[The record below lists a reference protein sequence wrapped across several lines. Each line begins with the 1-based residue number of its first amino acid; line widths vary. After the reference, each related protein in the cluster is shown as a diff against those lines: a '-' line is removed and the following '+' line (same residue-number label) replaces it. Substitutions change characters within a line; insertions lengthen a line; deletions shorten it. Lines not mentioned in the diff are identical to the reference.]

1 MIKKNRFE
9 MSPKLV
15 FLYDGEC
22 PFCNYFSELLE
33 LRSGLPGLTIKNA
46 RDNLP
51 EMKSLLEKGYDLD
64 NGAILLKG
72 DEVLH
77 GAQAINWICS
87 QITKPSDELLKLIAL
102 TFSSKLRTD
111 LIFPL
116 LILSRRILLFVKG
129 VPRKLF
135 FNSL

>member
-9 MSPKLV
+9 MSSKLV

-22 PFCNYFSELLE
+22 PFCNHFSALLE
-33 LRSGLPGLTIKNA
+33 LKSGLPGLTIKNA

-87 QITKPSDELLKLIAL
+87 QITEPSDELLKLIAL

-111 LIFPL
+111 VIFPL

-135 FNSL
+135 L

>member
-9 MSPKLV
+9 MSSKLV

-22 PFCNYFSELLE
+22 PFCNHFSELLE
-33 LRSGLPGLTIKNA
+33 LRSGLPDLTIKNA

-51 EMKSLLEKGYDLD
+51 EMKSLLERGYDLD

-111 LIFPL
+111 VIFPL
-116 LILSRRILLFVKG
+116 LILARRILLFVKG

-135 FNSL
+135 F

>member
-1 MIKKNRFE
+1 
-9 MSPKLV
+9 MSAKLV

-22 PFCNYFSELLE
+22 PFCNHFSELLE
-33 LRSGLPGLTIKNA
+33 LRSGLPELTIKDA

-51 EMKSLLEKGYDLD
+51 EMKSLLERGYDLD

-77 GAQAINWICS
+77 GAHAINWICS

-102 TFSSKLRTD
+102 TFSSKLRTNV
-111 LIFPL
+111 IFPL
-116 LILSRRILLFVKG
+116 LILTRRILLLVKG

-135 FNSL
+135 L

>member
-1 MIKKNRFE
+1 MIKKIRFE
-9 MSPKLV
+9 MSSKLV

-22 PFCNYFSELLE
+22 PFCNHFSELLE
-33 LRSGLPGLTIKNA
+33 LRSGLPELTIKNA

-51 EMKSLLEKGYDLD
+51 EMKSLLERGYDLD

-87 QITKPSDELLKLIAL
+87 QITKPSDELLKFIAL
-102 TFSSKLRTD
+102 TFSSKLRTNV
-111 LIFPL
+111 IFPL
-116 LILSRRILLFVKG
+116 LILTRRILLLVKG
-129 VPRKLF
+129 VPRKLTF
-135 FNSL
+135 

>member
-1 MIKKNRFE
+1 
-9 MSPKLV
+9 MSSKLV

-22 PFCNYFSELLE
+22 PFCNHFSELLK
-33 LRSGLPGLTIKNA
+33 LRSDLPGLTIKNA

-51 EMKSLLEKGYDLD
+51 EMKSLLERGYDLD

-87 QITKPSDELLKLIAL
+87 RITKPSDELLKLIAL

-111 LIFPL
+111 VIFPL
-116 LILSRRILLFVKG
+116 LILTRRILLLVKG

-135 FNSL
+135 L

>member
-1 MIKKNRFE
+1 MIKKIRFE
-9 MSPKLV
+9 MSSKLV

-22 PFCNYFSELLE
+22 PFCNHFSELLE
-33 LRSGLPGLTIKNA
+33 LRSDLPGLTIKNA

-51 EMKSLLEKGYDLD
+51 EMKSLLERGYDLD

-87 QITKPSDELLKLIAL
+87 RITKPSDELLKLIAF

-111 LIFPL
+111 VIFPL
-116 LILSRRILLFVKG
+116 LILTRRILLLVKG

-135 FNSL
+135 L

>member
-1 MIKKNRFE
+1 
-9 MSPKLV
+9 MSSKLV

-22 PFCNYFSELLE
+22 PFCNHFSELLK
-33 LRSGLPGLTIKNA
+33 LRSDLPGLTIKNA

-51 EMKSLLEKGYDLD
+51 EMKSLLERGYDLD

-111 LIFPL
+111 VIFPL
-116 LILSRRILLFVKG
+116 LILTRRILLVVKG

-135 FNSL
+135 F

>member
-1 MIKKNRFE
+1 MIKKIRFE
-9 MSPKLV
+9 MSSKLV

-22 PFCNYFSELLE
+22 PFCNHFSELLE
-33 LRSGLPGLTIKNA
+33 LRSDLPGLTIKNA

-51 EMKSLLEKGYDLD
+51 EMKSLLERGYDLD

-87 QITKPSDELLKLIAL
+87 RITKPSDELLKLIAL

-111 LIFPL
+111 VIFPL
-116 LILSRRILLFVKG
+116 LILTRRILLLVKG

-135 FNSL
+135 L

>member
-1 MIKKNRFE
+1 
-9 MSPKLV
+9 MSSKLV

-22 PFCNYFSELLE
+22 PFCNHFSELLE
-33 LRSGLPGLTIKNA
+33 LRSGLPEITIMNA

-51 EMKSLLEKGYDLD
+51 EMKILLQKGYDLD
-64 NGAILLKG
+64 DGAILLKG
-72 DEVLH
+72 DEILH

-87 QITKPSDELLKLIAL
+87 QITKPSDQLLKLIAF

-111 LIFPL
+111 LTFPL
-116 LILSRRILLFVKG
+116 LLLARRSLLFIKG

-135 FNSL
+135 L

>member
-1 MIKKNRFE
+1 MIKKNRFK
-9 MSPKLV
+9 MSSKLV

-22 PFCNYFSELLE
+22 PFCNHFSELLE
-33 LRSGLPGLTIKNA
+33 LRSGLQGLTIKNA

-51 EMKSLLEKGYDLD
+51 EMKSLLERGYDLD

-87 QITKPSDELLKLIAL
+87 RITKPSDELLKLIAF

-111 LIFPL
+111 VIFPL
-116 LILSRRILLFVKG
+116 LILTRRILLLIKG

-135 FNSL
+135 L

>member
-9 MSPKLV
+9 MSSKLV

-22 PFCNYFSELLE
+22 PFCNHFSELIE
-33 LRSGLPGLTIKNA
+33 LRSGLPELTIKNA

-87 QITKPSDELLKLIAL
+87 QITKPSDQLLKLIAL
-102 TFSSKLRTD
+102 TFSSKLRTN
-111 LIFPL
+111 LTFPL
-116 LILSRRILLFVKG
+116 LILARRSLLAIKG
-129 VPRKLF
+129 VPRKL
-135 FNSL
+135 SL

>member
-1 MIKKNRFE
+1 MN
-9 MSPKLV
+9 SKLV

-22 PFCNYFSELLE
+22 PFCNHFSELLQ
-33 LRSGLPGLTIKNA
+33 LSSDLPGLTIKNA

-51 EMKSLLEKGYDLD
+51 EMKSLLERGYDLD

-102 TFSSKLRTD
+102 TFSSKFRTD
-111 LIFPL
+111 VIFPL

>member
-9 MSPKLV
+9 MSSKLV

-22 PFCNYFSELLE
+22 PFCNHFSELLE
-33 LRSGLPGLTIKNA
+33 LRSALPGLTVKNA

-135 FNSL
+135 F

>member
-1 MIKKNRFE
+1 
-9 MSPKLV
+9 MSSKLV
-15 FLYDGEC
+15 FIYDGEC
-22 PFCNYFSELLE
+22 PFCNHFSELLE
-33 LRSGLPGLTIKNA
+33 LRSGLPEITIKNA

-77 GAQAINWICS
+77 GSKAINWICS

-102 TFSSKLRTD
+102 TFSSRLRTN

-116 LILSRRILLFVKG
+116 LVFARRSLLFIKG

-135 FNSL
+135 L